1 MPPTMTRMRRRDFFP
16 HLVAPFAALAIGG
29 CKSKASKEAE
39 LAADDLDVVADV
51 VQKKHVEAL
60 ARALPTL
67 AERLASRLDAASGA
81 PLGEAATTKKL
92 SASLATELEKDQ
104 DLRSIR
110 RSYYA
115 IVDALGEIVVV
126 DDAGRWPVVGRKTA
140 DAFPSIADAIA
151 NKSSTTRGLGRFG
164 GASDN
169 ALSFV
174 ASSPIVRAG
183 TGIGAVCAFW
193 EAHDCAEDLQRQR
206 TTMLLQSTVAA
217 KTHVKARDKNQMI
230 LDAPEMWVLLAR
242 GSFVYFEDDVQQPLV
257 DATVALALPD
267 KTKSAQWRGTFDVGN
282 ASWGGAARRAPNL
295 GDGVTIAVVR
305 HPV

>member
-1 MPPTMTRMRRRDFFP
+1 
-16 HLVAPFAALAIGG
+16 
-29 CKSKASKEAE
+29 
-39 LAADDLDVVADV
+39 
-51 VQKKHVEAL
+51 VQKKHVEPL
-60 ARALPTL
+60 ARALPPL
-67 AERLASRLDAASGA
+67 GERLAARLDAASDAG
-81 PLGEAATTKKL
+81 LGEPVTTKKL
-92 SASLATELEKDQ
+92 ATALATELEKDQ

-115 IVDALGEIVVV
+115 IVDAHGEIVVC
-126 DDAGRWPVVGRKTA
+126 DDADRWPVVGRKTA

-151 NKSSTTRGLGRFG
+151 NKSTITRGLGRFG

-174 ASSPIVRAG
+174 AASPIVRAG
-183 TGIGAVCAFW
+183 KGIGAVCAFW

-206 TTMLLQSTVAA
+206 TTMLLQASATA

-257 DATVALALPD
+257 DATTALALSE

-295 GDGVTIAVVR
+295 GEDVAIAVVR
-305 HPV
+305 HPI